1 VLYDDRDETAGV
13 KFADADLIGIPFR
26 ATVSKRTLK
35 ADQVELKARDASEAE
50 FVPRATATERIA
62 GAVRRALA

>member
-1 VLYDDRDETAGV
+1 M
-13 KFADADLIGIPFR
+13 KFADADLVGIPFR

-35 ADQVELKARDASEAE
+35 EDQVELKPRAASEAE
-50 FVPRATATERIA
+50 FIPRATAAERIA